1 MDLLTQGILGAVTAQ
16 VAAKK
21 HETRIAAGAGFFAG
35 MLPDTDALIQSP
47 DDPLLVLEY
56 HRHFTH
62 AIIFTPVAALIAAL
76 LLWPFLNKSIAFH
89 RLYLFTFLGVLLAGF
104 LDACTSY
111 GTHLFWP
118 FSDER
123 ISWSIISIVD
133 PVFTLLLMAPLIIAL
148 IKYNPQFARAGLA
161 FVGLYL
167 MFGLVQHNRAYEYA
181 QELVAQRGHQ
191 AERLLVKPTIGNL
204 VLWRSVYLAD
214 SRIYADGIRIGLFSG
229 KKIYTGE
236 SLPLLDPD
244 SIKTIPDNSRAM
256 QDLKRFSGFSDG
268 WIAIH
273 PDKPD
278 YIGDLRYSMLPVS
291 AMPLW
296 GILIDMKQPDVPLQF
311 VTERT
316 FTPEMRKK
324 FINMLLGYDLESEPG
339 NR

>member
-21 HETRIAAGAGFFAG
+21 YETRIAAGAGFFAG
-35 MLPDTDALIQSP
+35 LLPDADALIQSP
-47 DDPLLVLEY
+47 DDSLLVLEY

-62 AIIFTPVAALIAAL
+62 AIIFTPVVALIAAL
-76 LLWPFLNKSIAFH
+76 VLWPFLNKSLTFR

-133 PVFTLLLMAPLIIAL
+133 PVFTLLLIAPLIIAL
-148 IKYNPQFARAGLA
+148 MKYNPQFARTGLA
-161 FVGLYL
+161 LAGLYL
-167 MFGLVQHNRAYEYA
+167 VFGVVQHNRAYGHAE
-181 QELVAQRGHQ
+181 ELVAQRGHQ

-214 SRIYADGIRIGLFSG
+214 DRIYADGIRVGIFSG
-229 KKIYTGE
+229 KKIFTGE
-236 SLPLLDPD
+236 SLPLLNPE
-244 SIKTIPDNSRAM
+244 SIKTLPDNSRAM

-291 AMPLW
+291 TMPLW
-296 GILIDMKQPDVPLQF
+296 GVLIDMKQPDVPLQF

-316 FTPEMRKK
+316 FTPGMRQD
-324 FINMLLGYDLESEPG
+324 FIDMLLGRSL
-339 NR
+339 N